1 MEAFTTLPRVSLEI
15 DHGRIADIPD
25 DRLQMLARYWFSRR
39 RSSDVPLRAEIDPL
53 DFPAVLPN
61 VMLLDRIAG
70 RDTDGDRYRF
80 RLAGTHVAIYTGRE
94 LTGCYLDEVLPAGYL
109 DYVRL
114 LNRTVLA
121 ERLPVYT
128 SSLYHDEGNF
138 VNGITYRLVMPLRNA
153 DAATPD
159 IIFVC
164 QFWQRRVDRGCWTG
178 DWLDVK
184 PEIRVIHADGAA
196 ENSA

>member
-1 MEAFTTLPRVSLEI
+1 MKIFATLPSVSLEI
-15 DHGRIADIPD
+15 GHGCIADIPD
-25 DRLQMLARYWFSRR
+25 DRLQMLARYWFSKTL
-39 RSSDVPLRAEIDPL
+39 SGDVPRRADIDPL
-53 DFPAVLPN
+53 DFPTVLPN

-70 RDTDGDRYRF
+70 RSADDDRYRF
-80 RLAGTHVAIYTGRE
+80 RLVGTHVALYTGRE
-94 LTGCYLDEVLPAGYL
+94 LTGRYLDEVLPAGYL

-121 ERLPVYT
+121 ECLPVYT

-153 DAATPD
+153 DSATPD

-164 QFWQRRVDRGCWTG
+164 QFWQRRQDPGCWTD

-184 PEIRVIHADGAA
+184 PEIRIIHADGSA

>member
-1 MEAFTTLPRVSLEI
+1 MEIFATLPRVSLEI
-15 DHGRIADIPD
+15 NHSRISDIPD
-25 DRLQMLARYWFSRR
+25 ERLQMLARYWFSKAT
-39 RSSDVPLRAEIDPL
+39 SGDVPLRADIDPL
-53 DFPAVLPN
+53 DFPTVLPN

-70 RDTDGDRYRF
+70 PDTDSDRYRF
-80 RLAGTHVAIYTGRE
+80 RLAGTHVALYTGRE
-94 LTGCYLDEVLPAGYL
+94 LTGCYLDQVLPAGYL

-138 VNGITYRLVMPLRNA
+138 VNGITYRLVMPLRYA
-153 DAATPD
+153 DSIMPD

-164 QFWQRRVDRGCWTG
+164 QFWQRREDQGSWTG
-178 DWLDVK
+178 DWLDVE

>member
-1 MEAFTTLPRVSLEI
+1 METFAALPRVTLEI
-15 DHGRIADIPD
+15 DHSRISDIPD
-25 DRLQMLARYWFSRR
+25 DRLQRLARYWFSKTT
-39 RSSDVPLRAEIDPL
+39 SGEVPLRADIDPL
-53 DFPAVLPN
+53 DFPALLPN
-61 VMLLDRIAG
+61 IMLLDRIPG
-70 RDTDGDRYRF
+70 RNADDDRYRF
-80 RLAGTHVAIYTGRE
+80 RLAGTHVALYTGRE
-94 LTGCYLDEVLPAGYL
+94 LTGCYLDEVLPASYL

-153 DAATPD
+153 SDATPD

-164 QFWQRRVDRGCWTG
+164 QFWQRREDQGSWGG